1 MFLDRVVALAALQV
15 CGEHYRMEEEVRPV
29 PYTPLSNEELA
40 ELRFAKGLLENP
52 GLTARLTSLLG
63 TPLEKGMKMLP
74 PDWNVSL
81 NKSVR
86 RALFKSLEVAVAT
99 LGAKQ
104 PARDSDWLHK
114 VMVGASGAIGGAF
127 GLASVA
133 VELPISTTIMLRSVA
148 DIARSEG
155 FDVSAIETKL
165 NCLEVFA
172 LGGRAKSDDGSE
184 SGYWTVRA
192 ALGQALSDAATHIGR
207 RGIIDKSAPAVAR
220 FISAIASRFGVV
232 VSEQAAAKALPVI
245 GAATGATINVLF
257 IDHFQDMARG
267 HFIIKR
273 LEAKHGRETV
283 ESAYTHIQYR

>member
-1 MFLDRVVALAALQV
+1 
-15 CGEHYRMEEEVRPV
+15 MEDEIRPV
-29 PYTPLSNEELA
+29 PFTPLSNEELA

-52 GLTARLTSLLG
+52 GFTARLTSILG
-63 TPLEKGMKMLP
+63 TPLEKGIRMLP
-74 PDWNVSL
+74 PDWNVGL

-99 LGAKQ
+99 LGTKPPQ
-104 PARDSDWLHK
+104 RESEWFHK

-133 VELPISTTIMLRSVA
+133 VELPISTTIMLRSIA

-155 FDVSAIETKL
+155 FDVSAVETKL

-172 LGGRAKSDDGSE
+172 LGGRAKSDDAGE

-207 RGIIDKSAPAVAR
+207 RGVIDKTAPAIAR

-273 LEAKHGRETV
+273 LEAKYGQETI